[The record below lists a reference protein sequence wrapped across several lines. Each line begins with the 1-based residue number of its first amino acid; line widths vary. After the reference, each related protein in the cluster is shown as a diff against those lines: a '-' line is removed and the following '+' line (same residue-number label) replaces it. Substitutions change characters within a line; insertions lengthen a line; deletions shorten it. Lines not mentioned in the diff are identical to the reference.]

1 MNKAITS
8 EKYNKL
14 NLIFKERRLA
24 LGLSMRDLGEII
36 KEPHSFV
43 QKVEANQRKLD
54 IFQYVQYCEA
64 LEIDPAETLTI
75 LMTKSK
81 LPVV

>member
-24 LGLSMRDLGEII
+24 LGLSMRDLGEMI

-54 IFQYVQYCEA
+54 IFQFVQYCEA
-64 LEIDPAETLTI
+64 LEMNPAETLRI
-75 LMTKSK
+75 LMKKSK
-81 LPVV
+81 

>member
-64 LEIDPAETLTI
+64 LKIDPAETLKI
-75 LMTKSK
+75 LMVKPK
-81 LPVV
+81 P

>member
-8 EKYNKL
+8 EKYSQL
-14 NLIFKERRLA
+14 NALFKQQRID
-24 LGLSMRDLGEII
+24 LGLSMRDLGVII

-54 IFQYVQYCEA
+54 LFQYVQYCEA
-64 LEIDPAETLTI
+64 LEIDPAETLKI
-75 LMTKSK
+75 LMKT
-81 LPVV
+81 PR

>member
-1 MNKAITS
+1 MNKAITPA
-8 EKYNKL
+8 KYKQL
-14 NLIFKERRLA
+14 NALLIQQRVDLNH
-24 LGLSMRDLGEII
+24 SMRDLGEII

-64 LEIDPAETLTI
+64 LEMNPAETLKI
-75 LMTKSK
+75 LMKKSK
-81 LPVV
+81 

>member
-14 NLIFKERRLA
+14 NLTFKERRLA

-54 IFQYVQYCEA
+54 IFQYVQYCEG
-64 LEIDPAETLTI
+64 LKIDPAETLKI
-75 LMTKSK
+75 LMKK
-81 LPVV
+81 I

>member
-14 NLIFKERRLA
+14 NSIFKERRLA
-24 LGLSMRDLGEII
+24 LGLSMRDLGESI

-64 LEIDPAETLTI
+64 LEIDPAETLKI
-75 LMTKSK
+75 LMKISK
-81 LPVV
+81 

>member
-8 EKYNKL
+8 EKYRQL
-14 NLIFKERRLA
+14 NLLFKQQRKA

-43 QKVEANQRKLD
+43 QKLEANQRKLD

-64 LEIDPAETLTI
+64 LKLDPAETLSA
-75 LMTKSK
+75 LMNDNPK
-81 LPVV
+81 

>member
-24 LGLSMRDLGEII
+24 LGLSMRDLGEVI

-64 LEIDPAETLTI
+64 LKIDPAETLKI
-75 LMTKSK
+75 LMNKSK
-81 LPVV
+81 S

>member
-64 LEIDPAETLTI
+64 LKIDPAETLTSV
-75 LMTKSK
+75 MTKPRS
-81 LPVV
+81 

>member
-64 LEIDPAETLTI
+64 LEMNPAETLKI
-75 LMTKSK
+75 LMKKSK
-81 LPVV
+81 

>member
-8 EKYNKL
+8 EKYNQL

-43 QKVEANQRKLD
+43 QKVESSQRKLD

-64 LEIDPAETLTI
+64 LAIDPAKTLSV
-75 LMTKSK
+75 LMKK
-81 LPVV
+81 PK

>member
-24 LGLSMRDLGEII
+24 LSLSMRDLGEII

-64 LEIDPAETLTI
+64 LEMNPAETLKT
-75 LMTKSK
+75 LMK
-81 LPVV
+81 

>member
-75 LMTKSK
+75 LMTKPRS
-81 LPVV
+81 

>member
-8 EKYNKL
+8 EKYNQL
-14 NLIFKERRLA
+14 NALFKQQRIA
-24 LGLSMRDLGEII
+24 LGLSMRDLGVII

-64 LEIDPAETLTI
+64 LQINPAEALKI
-75 LMTKSK
+75 LMKIPQQQT
-81 LPVV
+81 

>member
-43 QKVEANQRKLD
+43 QKVESNQRKLD

-64 LEIDPAETLTI
+64 LEIDPGETLTI
-75 LMTKSK
+75 LMSKSK

>member
-14 NLIFKERRLA
+14 NLIFRERRLA

-64 LEIDPAETLTI
+64 LKIDPAETLKI
-75 LMTKSK
+75 LMNKSK
-81 LPVV
+81 S

>member
-64 LEIDPAETLTI
+64 LEINPAETLKI
-75 LMTKSK
+75 LMNKSK
-81 LPVV
+81 S

>member
-75 LMTKSK
+75 LMSKSK

>member
-24 LGLSMRDLGEII
+24 LGLSMRDLGESI

-64 LEIDPAETLTI
+64 LKIDPAETLKI
-75 LMTKSK
+75 LMNKSK
-81 LPVV
+81 S

>member
-64 LEIDPAETLTI
+64 LKIDPAETLTI
-75 LMTKSK
+75 LMTKPRS
-81 LPVV
+81 

>member
-8 EKYNKL
+8 EKYSKL
-14 NLIFKERRLA
+14 NVIFKERRLA

-64 LEIDPAETLTI
+64 LKIDPAETLKI
-75 LMTKSK
+75 LMNKS
-81 LPVV
+81 

>member
-1 MNKAITS
+1 MNKAISS
-8 EKYNKL
+8 EKYYQL
-14 NLIFKERRLA
+14 NAIFKQQRID

-54 IFQYVQYCEA
+54 LFQYVQYCEA
-64 LEIDPAETLTI
+64 LELDPAETLKI
-75 LMTKSK
+75 LMRNAK
-81 LPVV
+81 

>member
-75 LMTKSK
+75 LMSKSK
-81 LPVV
+81 LPGV

>member
-54 IFQYVQYCEA
+54 IFQFVQYCEA
-64 LEIDPAETLTI
+64 LEMNPAETLKI
-75 LMTKSK
+75 LMKKSK
-81 LPVV
+81 

>member
-64 LEIDPAETLTI
+64 LKIDPAETLTI
-75 LMTKSK
+75 LMTKLRS
-81 LPVV
+81 

>member
-14 NLIFKERRLA
+14 NLIFRERRLA
-24 LGLSMRDLGEII
+24 LGLSMRDLGEVI

-64 LEIDPAETLTI
+64 LKIDPAETLKI
-75 LMTKSK
+75 LMNKSIS
-81 LPVV
+81 